1 LRWADR
7 GVTDEGENDIQARN
21 IADPDT
27 SRRCSDLQRSVLF
40 ATVETVSTE
49 LMNPTR
55 HTAIT
60 LAERETGKPDGLV
73 NCFIPDNIRHIDHR
87 VFADLISFC
96 RPHKL
101 RKSESGK
108 EISYGTD
115 QQT

>member
-1 LRWADR
+1 MADR

-21 IADPDT
+21 IAQ

-40 ATVETVSTE
+40 ATVQTVSTE

-73 NCFIPDNIRHIDHR
+73 NCFIPGNIRPIDHR
-87 VFADLISFC
+87 VFADLIN
-96 RPHKL
+96 
-101 RKSESGK
+101 
-108 EISYGTD
+108 
-115 QQT
+115 